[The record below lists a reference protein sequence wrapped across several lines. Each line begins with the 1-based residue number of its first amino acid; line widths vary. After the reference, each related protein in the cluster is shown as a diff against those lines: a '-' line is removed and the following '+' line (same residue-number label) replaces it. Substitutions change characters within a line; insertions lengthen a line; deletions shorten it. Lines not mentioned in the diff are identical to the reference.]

1 MLFVILGVISAI
13 GVWYWRLT
21 MAREAAREIGNIAG
35 DLINAPRR
43 LGFRR
48 RANAHPV
55 EGVDDPKLAIAAISL
70 AFLELGGLPS
80 REDLQALA
88 ATLSRELALP
98 RDDADEML
106 ILGRWLIGECQG
118 PQPAITRLTKRLG
131 KLDQGA
137 FQQLLPVLNQVG
149 SHGGGLNIRQRE
161 ALDEI
166 ARILKLR

>member
-1 MLFVILGVISAI
+1 MIFVILGVISAI

-70 AFLELGGLPS
+70 AFLELDGLPA
-80 REDLQALA
+80 REDQQALA
-88 ATLSRELALP
+88 ASLSRHLSLR

-106 ILGRWLIGECQG
+106 ILSRWLIGECQG

-131 KLDQGA
+131 KLDPAA
-137 FQQLLPVLNQVG
+137 FRQLLPVLNEIG
-149 SHGGGLNIRQRE
+149 APRGLSPASATRSTKSP
-161 ALDEI
+161 AS
-166 ARILKLR
+166 